1 MCNEILIDQINGPGS
16 PIDMEV
22 PDTAMLAT
30 LNRYAVTNLPA
41 LAING
46 QVAFAI
52 DGRDVGE
59 GVGVGT
65 GVPVYYKNGGWH
77 VFYANAVVSS

>member
-1 MCNEILIDQINGPGS
+1 MSEQIN
-16 PIDMEV
+16 IDASNGDGLPVEIEV
-22 PDTAMLAT
+22 PNSAMLAT
-30 LNRYAVTNLPA
+30 LNRYTVANLPTGTTA
-41 LAING
+41 G

-52 DGRDVGE
+52 NGRDVGE
-59 GVGVGT
+59 GVGAGT